1 MMNTLVRARLPLRVS
16 ALALAAAAACTA
28 QAQNTAPA
36 LPETVVAAT
45 RTAQPLTDVV
55 ADVSIVD
62 RDTIERSGATGL
74 SDVLARL
81 PGIEMGRSGGQG
93 GNTSLFV
100 RGAEQRFTAVYI
112 DGVRVDSQAGSGG
125 TTWEAIPLE
134 QIERIEV
141 LRGPAAAVY
150 GSDAVAGVI
159 QIFTKKGELG
169 VAPYVGVGAGS
180 YGTYRAQAGVSG
192 ASGAVDYALGL
203 ARENSK
209 GFNAKKDGNPDRD
222 DYHATSAS
230 GRLGWQLNKE
240 HRLEGN
246 FLYND
251 TDGGYDVSKTADDRS
266 LHRLQTLGLNWQ
278 AQWSSNYSTRL
289 AVTDSRDRYETR
301 PSPYITDTRQRG
313 YLFFNELR
321 LGVHQLTAALERRE
335 DELTNMGLDSSPR
348 NRAQNA
354 LALGYGLRQGAHTL
368 QLNAR
373 HDQDSEFGGKTTGSA
388 AYAYE
393 FVKNWRATASAGT
406 AFKAPT
412 LYQRFSLY
420 GDDSLRPETSRN
432 VELGLKWAEGA
443 NHFSATLYRNNVSN
457 LIDWLYG
464 SGTCAG
470 NASPG
475 GGCYANVG
483 KARYQGL
490 ILAGAYRLGSV
501 NLRGSLDLQNPQN
514 LDTGKQLGRR
524 AKQHGVLGADTLVA
538 GWTLGAEAQAS
549 GRRYDTNANTTELGG
564 YTLLNLYAST
574 RLARDYQVI
583 VRLDNLADKN
593 YELARNYA
601 TAGRSFFVG
610 LKWAPAR

>member
-1 MMNTLVRARLPLRVS
+1 MNTLVRARLPLRVS

-335 DELTNMGLDSSPR
+335 DELTNMGLDSSPS

-490 ILAGAYRLGSV
+490 TLAGAYRLGSV

-601 TAGRSFFVG
+601 TAGRTFFVG

>member
-490 ILAGAYRLGSV
+490 TLAGAYRLGSV